1 MYETMPIIDGAAGI
15 DSVMGMES
23 MMAGVAGFFAAYAVV
38 ALIVGIMMIVAMW
51 IIFKK
56 AGKPGWASI
65 VPIYNSV
72 VMYQVAG
79 LNPWLLLLALVP
91 VVGMFIIAILGIVGT
106 FRLAKAF
113 GKGVGFG
120 FGLLFLAPIFYL
132 ILAFGSSEYVG
143 IAKK

>member
-1 MYETMPIIDGAAGI
+1 MYETMPIIDGAAGVP
-15 DSVMGMES
+15 SLLATVL
-23 MMAGVAGFFAAYAVV
+23 GFFAAYAIFI
-38 ALIVGIMMIVAMW
+38 LILAIMMIVAMW

-143 IAKK
+143 LNANK